1 MSAEVTFPDEVVTN
15 AYIREVELTAFGGA
29 GKLALITIDNGHD
42 HTRPTTL
49 GPQSIRN
56 INAAIDQAIALS
68 PAAIA
73 ITGKPFILA
82 AGADLSGIT
91 ALTNAEQAK
100 YVIDFGHKTYAK

>member
-1 MSAEVTFPDEVVTN
+1 MSEVVYADEVVTN
-15 AYIREVELTAFGGA
+15 AYIREVDLTAFGA
-29 GKLALITIDNGHD
+29 KGKLALITIDNGMD

-56 INAAIDQAIALS
+56 SSKAIDDATALN

-82 AGADLSGIT
+82 AGAD
-91 ALTNAEQAK
+91 
-100 YVIDFGHKTYAK
+100 